1 MHNNNEK
8 RKAEL
13 DKLELEYKSQIYQLN
28 NIKKDEQIIMLEKAN
43 ELDNIREQMEKAL
56 EELQKIK
63 TQKLKAKESLKWAEK
78 ILSQRQSSY
87 RSDNIYDSSRTRQC
101 DSTLDI
107 DTRFD
112 IENTN
117 PNMENAVNKFYESS
131 TNVIF
136 QSPVPQDSLSD
147 NDLRYEDIESNE
159 VVVNQK
165 ETPRLYNN
173 LKRSLSRGT
182 NRASQ
187 VMNPLTESYW
197 SQNINIERYNSVG
210 NLKIKSKKKK
220 IRNSY
225 RYLTGITSQSIVK
238 SLKAPNPSYN
248 QTEHNS
254 EPTFEEGFNNHQKST
269 KMLIDCLM
277 KQLNPITAYI
287 SDLNIK
293 GKRWK
298 NRETERSRNENS
310 SSMFLD
316 IQEKLKASHN
326 NHLTWTTNLRASSSH
341 PTNLNTHH

>member
-1 MHNNNEK
+1 M
-8 RKAEL
+8 
-13 DKLELEYKSQIYQLN
+13 
-28 NIKKDEQIIMLEKAN
+28 
-43 ELDNIREQMEKAL
+43 
-56 EELQKIK
+56 
-63 TQKLKAKESLKWAEK
+63 
-78 ILSQRQSSY
+78 SQRQSSY

-187 VMNPLTESYW
+187 VMNPLTESYC

-293 GKRWK
+293 GKR
-298 NRETERSRNENS
+298 
-310 SSMFLD
+310 
-316 IQEKLKASHN
+316 
-326 NHLTWTTNLRASSSH
+326 
-341 PTNLNTHH
+341 